1 MSKTVFTSDNYKT
14 YFTSENF
21 RHLESAQR
29 QDLIKF
35 TVEQIRNEKG
45 LKNVNLQFEDMD
57 PSSRGSCSQNYGIFN
72 QFNGHTLTLNSDV
85 LTSKKISIPYS
96 TYNTIN
102 HELEHADQ
110 YEHAAD
116 RSIKNNDAVTLEQR
130 LNDQHYYSA
139 SGDKIIHLDDGKARI
154 YRFDNETDFQL
165 YRAQACEADARQA
178 GLKAVEDLK
187 IHNQSSGI
195 DDIFIDDY
203 IEATRA
209 NEIAENRTMMDKLG
223 MHSRES
229 LAREEL
235 SHISHDK
242 VTVEERAKIIDYARE
257 KDFETAK
264 QVLQDDAYGKTT
276 EAELRKQ
283 FDNNI
288 GYQDF
293 YSTDYYNANKVPDN
307 DRSEY
312 KFAKYKWNDE
322 GENFDDSQSGQRES
336 FRRVM
341 DNSSSNQPTTQE
353 KREAFTKEMHHKSE
367 HIDNVSKRQAFSES
381 MSDDV
386 RNDEDASITQI
397 KGVELKVDR

>member
-1 MSKTVFTSDNYKT
+1 MSKIIFTPDNYKT
-14 YFTSENF
+14 YFTSASF
-21 RHLESAQR
+21 RQLEPAQR
-29 QDLIKF
+29 QELVKY

-45 LKNVNLQFEDMD
+45 LKNVNVQFEDMG
-57 PSSRGSCSQNYGIFN
+57 PSSRGSCSQNYGIFK

-85 LTSKKISIPYS
+85 LTSKKVSISYS

-110 YEHAAD
+110 YEHAVD
-116 RSIKNNDAVTLEQR
+116 RSIKNDDAVTLEQR

-154 YRFDNETDFQL
+154 YRFDSETDFQL

-187 IHNQSSGI
+187 NYNQSKGI
-195 DDIFIDDY
+195 EDIFIDDY

-235 SHISHDK
+235 SHVSQDK

-264 QVLQDDAYGKTT
+264 QVLQDDAYGKAT
-276 EAELRKQ
+276 EAELRRQ

-293 YSTDYYNANKVPDN
+293 YSTDYYKANKVADN

-312 KFAKYKWNDE
+312 KFAKYKWSDD
-322 GENFDDSQSGQRES
+322 GENSDNIQSGQREA

-341 DNSSSNQPTTQE
+341 DNSSSSQQTTQE
-353 KREAFTKEMHHKSE
+353 KREAFSKEMRHEGE
-367 HIDNVSKRQAFSES
+367 HVEDVSKRRAFSES

-386 RNDEDASITQI
+386 RNDGDASNTQT
-397 KGVELKVDR
+397 KGAELKVGR